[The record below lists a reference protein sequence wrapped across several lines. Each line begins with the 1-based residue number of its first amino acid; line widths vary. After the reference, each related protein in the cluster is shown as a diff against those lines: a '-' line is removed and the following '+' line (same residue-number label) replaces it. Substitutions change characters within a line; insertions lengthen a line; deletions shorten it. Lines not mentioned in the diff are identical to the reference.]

1 MIEYRMH
8 QLLIDKGLNSA
19 RKTDKNEAQAIWSM
33 AFEDLD
39 PQELEIDHQK
49 KLKQYRYWGK

>member
-1 MIEYRMH
+1 MH